1 MGYRELTGYT
11 VEVVGPGEAVAR
23 MTVTDDHLNRGG
35 VMHGGAIATMCDSA
49 MGHAVVSN
57 AGSDKTSATA
67 SMNMVYFASAVPGD
81 QLTVRAT
88 VIKAGRTTVFA
99 EADVTRDGDGRALA
113 QAIATFVVRDRR
125 S

>member
-49 MGHAVVSN
+49 MGHAVVSG
-57 AGSDKTSATA
+57 AGPGKTSATA

-81 QLTVRAT
+81 HLTVRAK

-113 QAIATFVVRDRR
+113 QGVATFVVRDRR